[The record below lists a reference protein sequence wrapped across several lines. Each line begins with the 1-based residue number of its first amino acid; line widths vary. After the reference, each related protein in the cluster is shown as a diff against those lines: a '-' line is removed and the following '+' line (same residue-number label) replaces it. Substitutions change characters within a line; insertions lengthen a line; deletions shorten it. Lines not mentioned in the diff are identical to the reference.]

1 MIIDE
6 AQQSMYSVQKVTL
19 FYTES
24 LTDDERFM
32 QVLKRIFIFLAFKK
46 ILPCLRLYENYL
58 VEVMVIRGKCNA
70 FFSFLYTVQLLVHFD
85 RALLHLPDCCKLLIV
100 YTHCSCILNCWIN
113 KVKRVCVFSARGKA

>member
-1 MIIDE
+1 
-6 AQQSMYSVQKVTL
+6 MYSAQKVTL

-32 QVLKRIFIFLAFKK
+32 QVLKRIFIFLALKK
-46 ILPCLRLYENYL
+46 ILPCLRLYDNYL

-85 RALLHLPDCCKLLIV
+85 RALLHLPDC
-100 YTHCSCILNCWIN
+100 
-113 KVKRVCVFSARGKA
+113 